1 MSISSINTS
10 AQTGLV
16 PNSLLGYSTNGDSAL
31 EILPTSI
38 TIGGNLLT
46 TPIFVGI
53 SATTGLTTTNPNGLD
68 VNCDFNMNSN
78 DITNID
84 TLSSTIGSNLTLDA
98 TTEKIIAK
106 NDIIMED
113 ATEPTWITTLETG
126 GLSFNIGGNYNIT
139 LDAEGGAT
147 IISSDN
153 TGASTLFSSLAPSV
167 LSLDDGT
174 IVNNIS
180 PTGITTNGAFG
191 IANVGTFTL
200 DTTSGNIDIIAQ
212 TDDINLQSTTGMS
225 LSVGNGALTL
235 DSLQTDINGA
245 IVNIS
250 ATSTSVN
257 IAGSTIQLGSS
268 AGDIN
273 LTSNSANV
281 VLDANVATNITA
293 GTELNITTGAEI
305 NIINPT
311 ETFFNLTS
319 PNTGDGV
326 VYGNFNGTFGGNA
339 TSASTIAIVDNNTSA
354 TYYPT
359 FVSNNTG
366 NLALNVD
373 KTTNPLSYI
382 PSTGNLSST
391 LFTGLLSTGG
401 LVYLSTGSQSITGSA
416 SATNISLT
424 SIFNSTY
431 KNYRIVLAPT
441 TQLTFSAYPSYS
453 LAGFLGSGTLPTTAS
468 LYGFEI
474 TSSASSVVSPV
485 YTAGATISSA
495 PLILAVSQVI
505 NHQTIIEVENVG
517 FSATAGQSIGLKC
530 KSFYSNPGVS
540 GASDRSILATNPTG
554 TITGLTLQQSSISV
568 SNNMTIGWT
577 IYAYK

>member
-1 MSISSINTS
+1 MSISPINPS

-16 PNSLLGYSTNGDSAL
+16 PQTLLGYSSNGVSAL

-38 TIGGNLLT
+38 TIGGLLT
-46 TPIFVGI
+46 TTPIYVGI
-53 SATTGLTTTNPNGLD
+53 SATNGLTTTNPTGLD

-78 DITNID
+78 SITNLAQI
-84 TLSSTIGSNLTLDA
+84 LSSSPITI
-98 TTEKIIAK
+98 
-106 NDIIMED
+106 
-113 ATEPTWITTLETG
+113 
-126 GLSFNIGGNYNIT
+126 
-139 LDAEGGAT
+139 
-147 IISSDN
+147 
-153 TGASTLFSSLAPSV
+153 
-167 LSLDDGT
+167 
-174 IVNNIS
+174 
-180 PTGITTNGAFG
+180 
-191 IANVGTFTL
+191 
-200 DTTSGNIDIIAQ
+200 TSQ
-212 TDDINLQSTTGMS
+212 TDDIIIQSVTGMNI
-225 LSVGNGALTL
+225 SVGNGALNL
-235 DSLQTDINGA
+235 SSSGA
-245 IVNIS
+245 
-250 ATSTSVN
+250 
-257 IAGSTIQLGSS
+257 G
-268 AGDIN
+268 IN
-273 LTSNSANV
+273 LLT
-281 VLDANVATNITA
+281 DAD
-293 GTELNITTGAEI
+293 LNITTATEI

-311 ETFFNLTS
+311 ETFFNTTL
-319 PNTGDGV
+319 PNVGDGIV
-326 VYGNFNGTFGGNA
+326 YGNFYGNFNGNA
-339 TSASTIAIVDNNTSA
+339 NTASTIAITDNNTSA

-416 SATNISLT
+416 SATNFNLT

-453 LAGFLGSGTLPTTAS
+453 LQAFLGSGTLPTTAS

-495 PLILAVSQVI
+495 PLILAVSQSI

-517 FSATAGQSIGLKC
+517 FSATASQGIGLKC
-530 KSFYSNPGVS
+530 KSFYGNPGIS
-540 GASDRSILATNPTG
+540 GASDRSILATNSNG

>member
-16 PNSLLGYSTNGDSAL
+16 PQTLLGYSSNGVSAL

-38 TIGGNLLT
+38 TIGGLLT
-46 TPIFVGI
+46 TTPIYVGI
-53 SATTGLTTTNPNGLD
+53 SATTGLTTTNPTGLN

-78 DITNID
+78 DITNLD

-126 GLSFNIGGNYNIT
+126 GLSFNIGGNYGIT

-147 IISSDN
+147 INCSDN
-153 TGASTLFSSLAPSV
+153 TGASTLYSSLAPSV

-180 PTGITTNGAFG
+180 PTGISTNGAFG
-191 IANVGTFTL
+191 IGNVGTFTL

-225 LSVGNGALTL
+225 LVVNNGALNLTT
-235 DSLQTDINGA
+235 SGA
-245 IVNIS
+245 
-250 ATSTSVN
+250 
-257 IAGSTIQLGSS
+257 G
-268 AGDIN
+268 IN
-273 LTSNSANV
+273 LLT
-281 VLDANVATNITA
+281 DAD
-293 GTELNITTGAEI
+293 LNITTTTEI

-311 ETFFNLTS
+311 ETFFNSTL
-319 PNTGDGV
+319 PNVGDGIV
-326 VYGNFNGTFGGNA
+326 YGDFYGNFNGNA
-339 TSASTIAIVDNNTSA
+339 NTASTIAITDNNTSA

-401 LVYLSTGSQSITGSA
+401 LVYLSTGSVAITGSA
-416 SATNISLT
+416 SATNFSL
-424 SIFNSTY
+424 SNIFNSTY

-441 TQLTFSAYPSYS
+441 TQLTFNAYPAYS
-453 LAGFLGSGTLPTTAS
+453 LQAFLGSGTLPTLAS

-474 TSSASSVVSPV
+474 TSASSSSVSAV

-495 PLILAVSQVI
+495 PLILAVSQSI

-517 FSATAGQSIGLKC
+517 FSATASQSIGLKC
-530 KSFYSNPGVS
+530 KSFYGNPGIS
-540 GASDRSILATNPTG
+540 GASDRNILAINTNG